1 MFGYDKLDLS
11 LSLSATYFFIA
22 LLLLL
27 SYSVYVYR
35 YTLPPLPKF
44 KKIIL
49 TFLRFTSLLLL
60 LFIFFEP
67 VLTLTTKNMIS
78 PVSLFFFDNSKS
90 ISIEDRTDRKNTMR
104 LIAANTINNSI
115 ADNSEINLFSSSV
128 KLSSKD
134 SLLNN
139 LNFSG
144 STTNFS
150 EIFNHIKKS
159 EKNISSITII
169 SDGVLTEGSTPA
181 LAAEKLSIPVFT
193 VGIGDSTLKNDVEI
207 KNVNYNE
214 LIYKETP
221 TTILATLVNR
231 GYAEKPA
238 TISLLENN
246 NLLEQR
252 NITLDKSGI
261 NSVEFTYTPKTS
273 GEKKL
278 TISISRL
285 EGEASFFNNQQNIY
299 LNVIDNKINIL
310 LLAGS
315 PSSDL
320 SFIKSTLE
328 ADENLFV
335 NTLTEITANTFLE
348 NNSNTKLD
356 SAQIIFLIGYPT
368 NKSSNEFFE
377 RLINKIEKQNTPV
390 FILLTSDVSNQKL
403 TRLNN
408 FLPVNIQ
415 NVENNF
421 LQIQPDIQTA
431 ENKHPILQG
440 NQSGD
445 WNNLPPVFQ
454 AFGNYTAKPESKI
467 ISKVKVNG
475 VPRNIPF
482 IVTRSFGSKR
492 SIIIIGQDIWRWKL
506 QMTSK
511 APLLFD
517 NFILNVVRWLNSPE
531 KDKRV
536 RIATSKKSYSTGEV
550 VEFFAQVYDESLN
563 PVNDANLIIKISS
576 TGFTTEFSL
585 NNVGNGLYE
594 GKININKVGDYSFS
608 GAANIDSKL
617 LGEDKGIFNIGD
629 TEIEFI
635 ESRMNKQ
642 FLSLL
647 SSVTNGK
654 YFNPEQYQDLLS
666 ELNRLNQI
674 TSKEK
679 ITRSELRLWSY
690 EWLLVIVILLF
701 SLEWFLRKRN
711 GML

>member
-1 MFGYDKLDLS
+1 MFGYDKIDLS

-22 LLLLL
+22 LLILLG
-27 SYSVYVYR
+27 YSVYVYR
-35 YTLPPLPKF
+35 YTLPPLPKL

-49 TFLRFTSLLLL
+49 TVLRFTSLLLL

-67 VLTLTTKNMIS
+67 LLTLTRKNVIS

-90 ISIEDRTDRKNTMR
+90 ISLEDGTDRENTMR

-115 ADNSEINLFSSSV
+115 ADNAEINLFNSSV

-159 EKNISSITII
+159 EKNISSIIII
-169 SDGVLTEGSTPA
+169 SDGVVTEGSTPT
-181 LAAEKLSIPVFT
+181 LTAEKLSIPVFT
-193 VGIGDSTLKNDVEI
+193 VGIGDSTLKNDAEI
-207 KNVNYNE
+207 KHVNYNE

-221 TTILATLVNR
+221 TTILTTLVNR
-231 GYAEKPA
+231 GFAEKPA

-252 NITLDKSGI
+252 NIILDKSGI
-261 NSVEFTYTPKTS
+261 NSVEFTYTPKSS

-278 TISISRL
+278 TISLSSL
-285 EGEASFFNNQQNIY
+285 EGEASFFNNQKNIY
-299 LNVIDNKINIL
+299 LNVFDNKINVL

-320 SFIKSTLE
+320 SFIKSALE
-328 ADENLFV
+328 NDENLKI

-368 NKSSNEFFE
+368 SKSSNEFFE
-377 RLINKIEKQNTPV
+377 RLINKIEKRNTPV
-390 FILLTSDVSNQKL
+390 FILLTSEVSDQKL

-408 FLPVNIQ
+408 FLPVSIQ
-415 NVENNF
+415 NVENNY

-431 ENKHPILQG
+431 ENKHPILHG
-440 NQSGD
+440 NQLGD

-536 RIATSKKSYSTGEV
+536 RIVTSKKSYSVGEV

-563 PVNDANLIIKISS
+563 PVNDANLIIKINSP
-576 TGFTTEFSL
+576 GFTTEISL
-585 NNVGNGLYE
+585 SNVGNGLYE
-594 GKININKVGDYSFS
+594 SKINLNKVGDYNFS
-608 GAANIDSKL
+608 GKATIDSKVF
-617 LGEDKGIFNIGD
+617 GEDKGIFNIGD
-629 TEIEFI
+629 TEIELLD
-635 ESRMNKQ
+635 SRMNKQ

-654 YFNPEQYQDLLS
+654 YFNPEQYQELLN

-674 TSKEK
+674 TSNEK